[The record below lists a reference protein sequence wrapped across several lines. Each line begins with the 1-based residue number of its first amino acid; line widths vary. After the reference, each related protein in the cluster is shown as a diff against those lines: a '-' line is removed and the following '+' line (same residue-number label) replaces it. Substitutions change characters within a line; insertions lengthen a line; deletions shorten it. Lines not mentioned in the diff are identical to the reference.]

1 MAAGRTAAAVLAA
14 ARLVSGDD
22 GTAAPSV
29 LPTPAPSPL
38 RALGGDDDD
47 GSGGGIKMSSTELLF
62 IPVAVVVVGLL
73 LMMCYLF
80 FQSKPPDG
88 PPEFAKPADGPE
100 EAKEPDAAP
109 PEAEDWSAKAE
120 VQEGREGDV
129 EAAPEPPR
137 PNVVAVDDLL
147 SGGGARDLGVL
158 GVFCCTQG
166 RDLLG
171 GASPS
176 GGAPGEPPADEDPD
190 AIPLTIN

>member
-14 ARLVSGDD
+14 ARLASGDD

-88 PPEFAKPADGPE
+88 PPEFAKPADEPE
-100 EAKEPDAAP
+100 EANVLDDEGCHRQTVRTATKDSDKDGAAS
-109 PEAEDWSAKAE
+109 SA
-120 VQEGREGDV
+120 GRRSRRRPYR
-129 EAAPEPPR
+129 ARQWPR
-137 PNVVAVDDLL
+137 
-147 SGGGARDLGVL
+147 S
-158 GVFCCTQG
+158 
-166 RDLLG
+166 
-171 GASPS
+171 
-176 GGAPGEPPADEDPD
+176 
-190 AIPLTIN
+190 

>member
-1 MAAGRTAAAVLAA
+1 MS
-14 ARLVSGDD
+14 RLENGLRIFEQDVDEEREEVSERNDD
-22 GTAAPSV
+22 GTS
-29 LPTPAPSPL
+29 
-38 RALGGDDDD
+38 
-47 GSGGGIKMSSTELLF
+47 
-62 IPVAVVVVGLL
+62 
-73 LMMCYLF
+73 
-80 FQSKPPDG
+80 
-88 PPEFAKPADGPE
+88 ADGPE

-176 GGAPGEPPADEDPD
+176 GGAPGEPPAYEDPD
-190 AIPLTIN
+190 AIPLTVN